1 MNKFLEWL
9 AIAAISVSCMAL
21 QINVPIT
28 GGLGGPSTPKAT
40 RPTSKTLGGTV
51 QDKSDQPIPGAVV
64 YLKNMKTLAV
74 KSFFAQKDGSYR
86 FPQLALNTDYE
97 VYAEK
102 DGQKSG
108 TKTISQFDDR
118 YTPTINLRIDQTK
131 QPPSQTSKPQ

>member
-1 MNKFLEWL
+1 MKKFLGLL

-21 QINVPIT
+21 QVTIPMT
-28 GGLGGPSTPKAT
+28 GGLGGGSTPKKT
-40 RPTSKTLGGTV
+40 RPTSKMLTGTV
-51 QDKSDQPIPGAVV
+51 TDKSDQPIAGAVV

-74 KSFFAQKDGSYR
+74 KSFFAQQDGSYR

-102 DGQKSG
+102 DGRKSD

-118 YTPTINLRIDQTK
+118 FTPTINLRIDLTK
-131 QPPSQTSKPQ
+131 QPPAQTK